1 MVVMTVLEVARPGG
15 AKFAKVL
22 VSSLVSSSVA
32 FAIYFAIAG
41 SVFLDAYQVPAYQ
54 FEVWQLLAGVGLG
67 LAAAV
72 VTLLVVIIAGT
83 TRLFDRIKAPRLV
96 KTTGGGV
103 MFGVI
108 GVVLWLTMFTGSS
121 QRAVVLKDGSTLGL
135 GLVLLVPAKMVTFG
149 VSLGSGFVGGP
160 IFPALFVWA
169 PQALPCIWPSP
180 GLPLGLT
187 FTCLLAAVVGGRC
200 PRRPRWCCRPR
211 S

>member
-1 MVVMTVLEVARPGG
+1 
-15 AKFAKVL
+15 
-22 VSSLVSSSVA
+22 VSSSVA
-32 FAIYFAIAG
+32 FGIYFAIAG

-54 FEVWQLLAGVGLG
+54 FEVWQVLAGVGLG
-67 LAAAV
+67 LAAAAV

-83 TRLFDRIKAPRLV
+83 TRLFDRIQAPSLV

-108 GVVLWLTMFTGSS
+108 GVVLPLTMFTGSS
-121 QRAVVLKDGSTLGL
+121 QLAVVLKDGPTLGL
-135 GLVLLVPAKMVTFG
+135 GLVLVLVLAKMVTFG
-149 VSLGSGFVGGP
+149 VSLGSGLVGGP
-160 IFPALFVWA
+160 IFPALFVGGA
-169 PQALPCIWPSP
+169 SGVAVHLAIP

-200 PRRPRWCCRPR
+200 PRRSRWCCRPR